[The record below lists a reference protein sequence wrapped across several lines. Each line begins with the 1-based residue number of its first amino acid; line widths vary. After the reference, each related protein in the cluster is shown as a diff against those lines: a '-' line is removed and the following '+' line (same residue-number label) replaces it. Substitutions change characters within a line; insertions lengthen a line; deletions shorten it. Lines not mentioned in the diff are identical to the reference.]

1 MDRTHRFGP
10 VSIAEKLNWLSY
22 DKLSAILES
31 YGFAINHDDS
41 EDTLREAVRVN
52 IEDGTIPEDI
62 IND

>member
-1 MDRTHRFGP
+1 L
-10 VSIAEKLNWLSY
+10 AE
-22 DKLSAILES
+22 ILES

>member
-10 VSIAEKLNWLSY
+10 VSIAEKLNWFSY
-22 DKLSAILES
+22 SRLAEILES
-31 YGFAINHDDS
+31 YGFAVNHDDS
-41 EDTLREAVRVN
+41 EDALREAVRVN